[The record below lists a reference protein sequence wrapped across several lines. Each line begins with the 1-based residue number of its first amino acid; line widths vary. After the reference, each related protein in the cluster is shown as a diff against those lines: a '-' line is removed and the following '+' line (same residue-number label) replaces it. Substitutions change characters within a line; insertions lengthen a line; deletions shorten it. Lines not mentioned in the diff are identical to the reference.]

1 MICRKHGSVGDT
13 ELREDNEEL
22 EGTWPSQVRE
32 LCESKGSSV
41 SMHGKERAAECKS
54 EILQVKEHS
63 PQPWILTS

>member
-1 MICRKHGSVGDT
+1 MVCRKHGSVGDI

-41 SMHGKERAAECKS
+41 SMHGKERAAECKR
-54 EILQVKEHS
+54 
-63 PQPWILTS
+63 